1 MGLVILQVHFLNS
14 SYKWI
19 SYISC
24 EIDQMNATDPI
35 D

>member
-1 MGLVILQVHFLNS
+1 MGLVILQVHILNS
-14 SYKWI
+14 LYKWI

-24 EIDQMNATDPI
+24 EITQVNATEPI